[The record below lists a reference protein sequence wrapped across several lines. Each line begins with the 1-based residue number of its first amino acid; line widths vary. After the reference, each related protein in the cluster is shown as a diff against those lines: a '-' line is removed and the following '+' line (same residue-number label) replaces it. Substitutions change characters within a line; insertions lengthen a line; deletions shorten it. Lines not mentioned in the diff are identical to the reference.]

1 MAGWRSTLSLP
12 PLSAPH
18 SYASLAPLEE
28 EATEEMRQ
36 GLLPPRLRRMLSH
49 DLAAMRQVYEDK
61 EARGSR
67 PPSRV
72 MPVSG

>member
-1 MAGWRSTLSLP
+1 
-12 PLSAPH
+12 
-18 SYASLAPLEE
+18 
-28 EATEEMRQ
+28 MRQ